1 MSLGRVWKGGRE
13 KQRQN
18 TSDEQLSEKS
28 RGWRRSLIIDVLLC
42 TPHDDM
48 NLSERRVG
56 QQRDVTDSHDETKE
70 EDIAM
75 TPG

>member
-1 MSLGRVWKGGRE
+1 M
-13 KQRQN
+13 
-18 TSDEQLSEKS
+18 
-28 RGWRRSLIIDVLLC
+28 IIDVLLRAS
-42 TPHDDM
+42 HDDM